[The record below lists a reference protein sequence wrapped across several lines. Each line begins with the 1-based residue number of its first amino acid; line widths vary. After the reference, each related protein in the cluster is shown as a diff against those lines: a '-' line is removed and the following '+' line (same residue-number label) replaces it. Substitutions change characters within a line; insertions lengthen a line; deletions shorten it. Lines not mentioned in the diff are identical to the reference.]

1 MQIYPNRKTQIVSTT
16 VVKLSSLINCK
27 FLFRRLKVSKIV
39 VRQKYKVDK
48 FTKNISNLLHC
59 YTIYILCY
67 HFYISNL
74 RFNNRHFYI
83 GASCHIRE
91 KAYAYYWSYVV
102 KSLLLFSNVFKMLIL
117 TTSPLYFSVRHHHT
131 TFSQK
136 WGTQRHFGPINSRL
150 MLQNRP
156 AIHFLIST

>member
-39 VRQKYKVDK
+39 VSQKYQVDSH
-48 FTKNISNLLHC
+48 ISIWVTLGVL
-59 YTIYILCY
+59 
-67 HFYISNL
+67 
-74 RFNNRHFYI
+74 NNRHFYI
-83 GASCHIRE
+83 GASCHTRE
-91 KAYAYYWSYVV
+91 KAYAYYWNYVV
-102 KSLLLFSNVFKMLIL
+102 KSLLLFSNIFKMLIL
-117 TTSPLYFSVRHHHT
+117 SMSPLYFSVKHHHT